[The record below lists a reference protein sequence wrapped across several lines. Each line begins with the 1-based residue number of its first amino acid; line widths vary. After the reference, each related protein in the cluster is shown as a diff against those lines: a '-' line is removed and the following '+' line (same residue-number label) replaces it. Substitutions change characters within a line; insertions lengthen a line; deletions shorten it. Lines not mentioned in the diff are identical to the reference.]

1 MLIRIISWA
10 LEGLCM
16 IVFLILVILS
26 TYVMGQ

>member
-1 MLIRIISWA
+1 MLMRIVNWA

-16 IVFLILVILS
+16 IVFLVIVILS